1 MYNIMRRNVDIT
13 TINTVIRCYS
23 LCRKSHYEILRLR
36 KNCSDKEIKEAFI
49 KLSKEYHPDKNKDV
63 NAQQQFV
70 QIVEAYSVLGKPGS
84 RARYDS
90 TIEVYTNPR
99 YYRSYDSMY
108 NNIRNSPP
116 YSNYSY
122 ETYSKA
128 RPRQDKAE
136 AKSSAYAARGLKKIP
151 NYVLVL
157 LCFGIA
163 FVGTMLQAFVIRRKL
178 RLLIPSAGSSH
189 SPYIPND
196 RYEPP
201 DTPDAPDPDDAGS
214 IRQAIERSKYLAE
227 ELDKVRAAA
236 DGNSNEM
243 QTRIILEKIVG
254 SANPTI
260 ATASLG
266 QALATEKK

>member
-163 FVGTMLQAFVIRRKL
+163 FVGTMLQAFVIRELYVVHK
-178 RLLIPSAGSSH
+178 
-189 SPYIPND
+189 
-196 RYEPP
+196 
-201 DTPDAPDPDDAGS
+201 
-214 IRQAIERSKYLAE
+214 RQAIERSKYLAE

>member
-163 FVGTMLQAFVIRRKL
+163 FVGTMLQAFVIR
-178 RLLIPSAGSSH
+178 
-189 SPYIPND
+189 
-196 RYEPP
+196 
-201 DTPDAPDPDDAGS
+201 
-214 IRQAIERSKYLAE
+214 QAIERSKYLAE